1 MAALKQD
8 WLTDGTI
15 DFEYKKYMLLAYLQ
29 QVDQEFDAK
38 KLYPALSELIDH
50 YRNLEVLKEQK
61 KILMNGFPKEITK
74 LDLENLRFQ
83 YTDLVKDDEVT
94 REIDEI
100 ISFAIPEIMGKV
112 SLGKELFEEVEDKI
126 NIFPV
131 GIQPLNTDEGYL
143 ILSDYIKRMVN
154 VYYYNIT
161 IFESAVAKLR
171 GIQTRL
177 VDQFDL
183 TISNTYEN
191 IRYQI
196 TKEIKDIPTPATYA
210 LEFKKSFPL
219 TETMLP
225 IAKRVFVR
233 YVTV

>member
-1 MAALKQD
+1 MVELKQD
-8 WLTDGTI
+8 WLTDGNI
-15 DFEYKKYMLLAYLQ
+15 DFEYKKYLLLGYLQ
-29 QVDQEFDAK
+29 QVDQAFDAK
-38 KLYPALSELIDH
+38 KLYPSFSELIDH

-83 YTDLVKDDEVT
+83 YNDLVKDDEMIC
-94 REIDEI
+94 EIDDI
-100 ISFAIPEIMGKV
+100 ISFAIPEIRSKM
-112 SLGKELFEEVEDKI
+112 SLGKELYEEVEDKI
-126 NIFPV
+126 NIFPI
-131 GIQPLNTDEGYL
+131 GIQPLQADEGYL
-143 ILSDYIKRMVN
+143 ILSDHIKRMVN

-161 IFESAVAKLR
+161 IFENALSKLR
-171 GIQTRL
+171 GIHTKL
-177 VDQFDL
+177 VNQFDL

-191 IRYQI
+191 IKYQV
-196 TKEIKDIPTPATYA
+196 TKEIRDIPAPATYA

-233 YVTV
+233 YVTT